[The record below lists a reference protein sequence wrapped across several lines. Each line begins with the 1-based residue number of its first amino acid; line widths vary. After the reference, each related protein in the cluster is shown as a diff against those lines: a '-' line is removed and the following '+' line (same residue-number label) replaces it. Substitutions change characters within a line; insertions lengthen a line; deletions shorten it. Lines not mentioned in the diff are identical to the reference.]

1 MRNLGT
7 ALWIMLAALA
17 CHHRTDDQAGQ
28 TTAAEA
34 NTPVLVEIE
43 SHFQGDVVIYLMRG
57 NQRERLGMVTALS
70 ATSFTLPVP
79 APRHERLEP
88 AARLPDRGRERLCQ
102 RPAVHPARPVAQ
114 VDAGGRAQPVEPGE
128 LLRRRV
134 LRHRPPDDDRD
145 VVAPAAFQRFLHQ
158 ILAHLTRRLSSCGGG
173 DGSARR
179 SRAA

>member
-17 CHHRTDDQAGQ
+17 CHHRTDDEAGQ

-70 ATSFTLPVP
+70 ATSFSFPY
-79 APRHERLEP
+79 
-88 AARLPDRGRERLCQ
+88 
-102 RPAVHPARPVAQ
+102 
-114 VDAGGRAQPVEPGE
+114 
-128 LLRRRV
+128 
-134 LRHRPPDDDRD
+134 
-145 VVAPAAFQRFLHQ
+145 
-158 ILAHLTRRLSSCGGG
+158 RRLGTSGSSRLLAYPIAGA
-173 DGSARR
+173 SAYASDPLYIQPGQSLKWTLEAELSR
-179 SRAA
+179 SSLVSY